1 VKNWKEVVQKIGE
14 KASQITKQATEEAK
28 VAIKKGE
35 LSLKLSGLESKRR
48 ETLAKLGDRVYGL
61 MKQGQAPELLKI
73 LGEDLFHEL
82 QDIDTEISLIHA
94 QQEILKK
101 GKESQ

>member
-1 VKNWKEVVQKIGE
+1 MKDWKEMVQKIGE

-35 LSLKLSGLESKRR
+35 LSLKLSGLESKKR

-61 MKQGQAPELLKI
+61 LKQGQAPEFLKV
-73 LGEDLFHEL
+73 LGEDLFRDL
-82 QDIDTEISLIHA
+82 QEIDTEISLVHA
-94 QQEILKK
+94 QREILKK
-101 GKESQ
+101 GKESR